1 MVARTDSAPA
11 LRVLGVRIDRVRRG
25 DAVARVAA
33 AIETAPAGGPPLQVA
48 TINPEFVMRAQR
60 DRAFARVLEAA
71 GLCLPD
77 GVGIVWAARLQGIH
91 LERVTGVDLIEALA
105 PVAARRG
112 WSIFFL
118 GAAPGV
124 GQEAAAALQ
133 GRVPGLRVAG
143 AWAGGPSSADD
154 AESCAR
160 IKEARPDLLLV
171 AYGAPGQDLWIARN
185 LDAVGVPV
193 AMGVGGALD
202 FLAGRTRRAPR
213 WVRRMGLEWGQR
225 LLREPWRAR
234 RMLALPRFALA
245 VLRERAAGR
254 PPWPRS
260 A

>member
-25 DAVARVAA
+25 DAVARIAA
-33 AIETAPAGGPPLQVA
+33 AIATARAGGPPLQVA

-60 DRAFARVLEAA
+60 DPAFAHVLEAA
-71 GLCLPD
+71 GLCLAD
-77 GVGIVWAARLQGIH
+77 GVGIVWAARLQGAH
-91 LERVTGVDLIEALA
+91 LERVAGVDLIETLA
-105 PVAARRG
+105 PLAAHRG
-112 WSIFFL
+112 WSLFFL
-118 GAAPGV
+118 GAEPGV
-124 GQEAAAALQ
+124 GQQAAAALQ
-133 GRVPGLRVAG
+133 ERVPGLRVAG
-143 AWAGGPSSADD
+143 VWAGGPSSADD
-154 AESCAR
+154 SETCAR

-185 LDAVGVPV
+185 LEAVGVPV

-202 FLAGRTRRAPR
+202 FLAGRKRRAPS
-213 WVRRMGLEWGQR
+213 WVRRMGLEWGHR

-245 VLRERAAGR
+245 VLRERAGWPA
-254 PPWPRS
+254 WPRS

>member
-11 LRVLGVRIDRVRRG
+11 LRVLGVRIDRVGRA
-25 DAVARVAA
+25 DAVARIEA
-33 AIETAPAGGPPLQVA
+33 AIEMAPTAGPPLQVA
-48 TINPEFVMRAQR
+48 TVNPEFVMRARR
-60 DRAFARVLEAA
+60 DLAFAHVLEGA
-71 GLCLPD
+71 GLCLAD

-91 LERVTGVDLIEALA
+91 LERVAGVDLIEALA

-112 WSIFFL
+112 WRIFFL
-118 GAAPGV
+118 GAGPGV

-133 GRVPGLRVAG
+133 ARVPGLRVAG
-143 AWAGGPSSADD
+143 VWAGGPSSADD

-160 IKEARPDLLLV
+160 IREARPDLLLV

-185 LDAVGVPV
+185 LGAVGAPV

-202 FLAGRTRRAPR
+202 FLAGRKRRAPS
-213 WVRRMGLEWGQR
+213 WVRRAGLEWGHR

-234 RMLALPRFALA
+234 RMLALPRFTLA

-254 PPWPRS
+254 PAWPRS
-260 A
+260 T